1 MCRKELPE
9 QAGER
14 TGSVFTLPAVPNC
27 YGRMLGCVHCESIC
41 HHGQGCAEVRLRLCW
56 VWGLPSLFPRAERS
70 QVVALLLALPRELL
84 PEISALRDAPLRAR
98 CCLGASLGP
107 EELGCS
113 AAAPGAVN
121 AQLLPTAG
129 R

>member
-41 HHGQGCAEVRLRLCW
+41 HHGHGC
-56 VWGLPSLFPRAERS
+56 AERS

-84 PEISALRDAPLRAR
+84 PEISALRDAPLHAR
-98 CCLGASLGP
+98 CCLGAGLGP